1 MPIADKLIREKNNA
15 EMGNAM
21 YNSATACRVYFRYIS
36 NALRMLMKEQQ
47 RDMNERIN
55 LIYTSHKQIAM
66 LCR

>member
-1 MPIADKLIREKNNA
+1 MLKW
-15 EMGNAM
+15 AM
-21 YNSATACRVYFRYIS
+21 QSSATACRVHYRYIS

-55 LIYTSHKQIAM
+55 LIYTSHEQIAV